1 MFLVVSLLLILYC
14 SDWDGVNEYE
24 HVRATMIAQEWGY
37 VGFAAD
43 IYGADL
49 QFVENTTERGA
60 LATFYRS
67 NPDVFGSRINTAIE
81 YVKNHPKVDASKV
94 AVFGYC
100 FGGTGVLQYGLYGN
114 DDVNSIVSFHGGL
127 SFLPEDPLPVGPKLL
142 VLSGGEDDAVTDIM
156 DLEITLDSV
165 EAPWEITR
173 YSKIEHAF
181 TVFEDGTSSYTSDDL
196 KNHSL
201 ISSCLLILVLFFI
214 RQIDTARGWTC
225 ALGRQPTTLLRKVS
239 V

>member
-1 MFLVVSLLLILYC
+1 LSIPSSF

-24 HVRATMIAQEWGY
+24 QVRATMIAQEWGY

-43 IYGADL
+43 IYGVDP
-49 QFVENTTERGA
+49 QFVANMTERGQ

-67 NPDVFGSRINTAIE
+67 NPDIFGDRIRAAID
-81 YVKNHPKVDASKV
+81 YVKAHPKVDPEKI

-127 SFLPEDPLPVGPKLL
+127 SFLPEDPLPFGPKLL

-156 DLEITLDSV
+156 DLEITLDTV

-173 YSKIEHAF
+173 FSKIEHAF
-181 TVFEDGTSSYTSDDL
+181 TVFEDGTTSSLVDEHKNENLLTISYTSF
-196 KNHSL
+196 
-201 ISSCLLILVLFFI
+201 V
-214 RQIDTARGWTC
+214 RC
-225 ALGRQPTTLLRKVS
+225 ALLLLQTATVPGLSSVLGSRHMSLLRKALV
-239 V
+239 